1 MVDNFSV
8 SNKDFE
14 QDDEGM
20 FSSFEDLDN
29 SDIFEE
35 NESEEVEIEEYDD
48 FDV

>member
-1 MVDNFSV
+1 LVGNFFIF
-8 SNKDFE
+8 NKDFE
-14 QDDEGM
+14 HDDEGM
-20 FSSFEDLDN
+20 FSSDN